1 MKKRLQDLLVVSD
14 LDGTLL
20 TAPDG
25 LPGCNETVIRL
36 FTMLGGR
43 FTIASGRSPLS
54 VKNALGDLP
63 LSAPAIVFNG
73 GMIYDY
79 QKEEPSCEHFV
90 PRQTALSAIHLL
102 REQDPAI
109 GVEILASNGRMYQP
123 FCGEYVNRHTQH
135 EGLPYVVAP
144 LEDIPG
150 DWYKVLFGG
159 SPEEIARL
167 EKFAAE
173 QQWEHGYFVTTGPV
187 YLELLPTGV
196 SKGAALREL
205 CQQLEVEREDLY
217 VIGDYFND
225 LSMMEISGHPI
236 AVENAVPQVKLAS
249 EMTVLPCKDGGVAQL
264 LYELIRRYG
273 E

>member
-20 TAPDG
+20 TSPDG

-36 FTMLGGR
+36 FTMMGGR
-43 FTIASGRSPLS
+43 FTIASGRSPIS
-54 VKNALGDLP
+54 VKNALGELP

-73 GMIYDY
+73 GMLYDY
-79 QKEEPSCEHFV
+79 EKGKPACEHFLS
-90 PRQTALSAIHLL
+90 RQTALSAIHLL
-102 REQDPAI
+102 REQDPTV

-123 FCGEYVNRHTQH
+123 FCGEYVCRHTLH

-150 DWYKVLFGG
+150 EWYKVLFGA
-159 SPEEIARL
+159 SPESIAKL
-167 EKFAAE
+167 EKFASS
-173 QQWEHGYFVTTGPV
+173 QQWEDGYFVATSPV
-187 YLELLPTGV
+187 YLELMPNGV
-196 SKGAALREL
+196 NKGAALQEL
-205 CQQLEVEREDLY
+205 CQQLGVEQENLY
-217 VIGDYFND
+217 AIGDYYND
-225 LSMMEISGHPI
+225 LPMLKVSGHPI

-249 EMTVLPCKDGGVAQL
+249 EKTVLPCKDGGVAQL
-264 LYELIRRYG
+264 LYELIREYG

>member
-205 CQQLEVEREDLY
+205 CQQLKVEREDLY

>member
-20 TAPDG
+20 TAPAG
-25 LPGCNETVIRL
+25 LPPCNETVIRL

-43 FTIASGRSPLS
+43 FTIASGRSPIS

-73 GMIYDY
+73 GMLYDY
-79 QKEEPSCEHFV
+79 KKGEAISEHFL

-102 REQDPAI
+102 REQDPTI
-109 GVEILASNGRMYQP
+109 GVEVLASNGRMYQP
-123 FCGEYVNRHTQH
+123 FCGDQVSLHTLH

-150 DWYKVLFGG
+150 EWYKILFGG
-159 SPEEIARL
+159 SPEAIARL
-167 EKFAAE
+167 EKYATA
-173 QQWEHGYFVTTGPV
+173 QQWEGGYFVTTSPV
-187 YLELLPTGV
+187 YLELMPSGV
-196 SKGAALREL
+196 NKGAALKEL
-205 CQQLEVEREDLY
+205 CDQLSVERENLY
-217 VIGDYFND
+217 VIGDYYND
-225 LSMMEISGHPI
+225 LAMMKVAGHPI
-236 AVENAVPQVKLAS
+236 AVENAVPQVKLAC
-249 EMTVLPCKDGGVAQL
+249 EKTVLPCMDGGVAQL
-264 LYELIRRYG
+264 LYELIRCYG